1 MGVPVDMMGDYLPP
15 PAPDPSQTLP
25 AGMPTARYP
34 AGRPVAGPQ
43 VPGNQMLGT
52 PTMAAA
58 TQAVPGQPARP
69 AATAAPA
76 LSLDQRRKALEERFM
91 TEAEQEPTAEE
102 ITSAYQQSQKEKTA
116 AMQEYLAGQKQ
127 RMEML
132 DPRKIV
138 RQAAP
143 QYVDFAKQVSGPLQI
158 LTAIGGKAMGLSGL
172 NMMGALTGMIE
183 GTTQGNL
190 YAYNRAY
197 QTWQDNYDQQR
208 EEYNDLKSYV
218 SQMDKYAEGNLQM
231 RNMIAQQG
239 LEMIGVKEQIA
250 KQGLNGL
257 QAMDKTQLQIA
268 KADAEARKIDATVR
282 AQNATAR
289 DRAIKEFQKIQNA
302 STRTNAA
309 VNYLQRMKELMP
321 HVIEKYKNQF
331 GVSPKTLGE
340 LYVKLQDD
348 PEVSE
353 FQRLTADLKSAL
365 VGIELPSGVR
375 GNMYIEKIIGSTS
388 PDLSTQNVSEL
399 STAIAGMQA
408 WAGNVK
414 SVQDRQMQVWNN
426 IAISAGAPNMADVG
440 PGHSYQSPFN
450 FKNADDVK
458 EAVRNGTITYDAGV
472 QVLRDRGWAQ

>member
-1 MGVPVDMMGDYLPP
+1 MSVPVDMMGDYLPP

-58 TQAVPGQPARP
+58 TQAAPGQAVPGQPAGPAAP
-69 AATAAPA
+69 AATA

-102 ITSAYQQSQKEKTA
+102 ITSAYQQSQKEKMA
-116 AMQEYLAGQKQ
+116 AMDEYLAGQKQ

-190 YAYNRAY
+190 DAYNRAY
-197 QTWQDNYDQQR
+197 QTWKDNYEQQR
-208 EEYNDLKSYV
+208 EEYNDLKAFV
-218 SQMDKYAEGNLQM
+218 SQMEKYDEGNLQ
-231 RNMIAQQG
+231 RKNLAAQQG

-257 QAMDKTQLQIA
+257 TVLDRTQTQLQKARLDLEA
-268 KADAEARKIDATVR
+268 KNFKMIEAGTKIRDKQLDNVEKQIDATNRLESVTDR
-282 AQNATAR
+282 LEEKWSAVEEAAQKDPELKSLIDSGAALNSKTISRLLPISQKVIADFNTA
-289 DRAIKEFQKIQNA
+289 A
-302 STRTNAA
+302 SAA
-309 VNYLQRMKELMP
+309 VGPLLREVNQGLPASALRAVRVEYKEMEQIP
-321 HVIEKYKNQF
+321 
-331 GVSPKTLGE
+331 TLDKGWN
-340 LYVKLQDD
+340 
-348 PEVSE
+348 
-353 FQRLTADLKSAL
+353 TAKSAL
-365 VGIELPSGVR
+365 ESLRYRVEQSRSENIRKHNSILQNWERFRSPYSL
-375 GNMYIEKIIGSTS
+375 EKIPESGYSTGSKT
-388 PDLSTQNVSEL
+388 
-399 STAIAGMQA
+399 
-408 WAGNVK
+408 K
-414 SVQDRQMQVWNN
+414 
-426 IAISAGAPNMADVG
+426 
-440 PGHSYQSPFN
+440 
-450 FKNADDVK
+450 
-458 EAVRNGTITYDAGV
+458 GTGTPEDPI
-472 QVLRDRGWAQ
+472 VLD